1 MSKFRPQTTKSTVRL
16 YHDLAGGLHRHDVVV
31 DGGQEGDELTRGGS
45 FGSRGAFSS
54 HGADASWGVGGFLE
68 VAVFGVLDD
77 GGVFA
82 LKKKTKLKTGARL

>member
-1 MSKFRPQTTKSTVRL
+1 MSIFRPQATKSTVRL

-45 FGSRGAFSS
+45 FRSRGTFPS
-54 HGADASWGVGGFLE
+54 HGADASGIIGGFLE

-77 GGVFA
+77 GGRFA
-82 LKKKTKLKTGARL
+82 LKKKKKKTN